1 MHRLV
6 LAAFSAAMLLSTP
19 VAAQDFIETQ
29 MSQPVA
35 DFDNPRRIMLQLSTD
50 DPGKMNDILFN
61 AVNLQKFYGFDN
73 VQIAVIVF
81 GRGMRALYRD
91 ESPVQERV
99 ESLLKF
105 DVEFVG
111 CGNTMDSQHKSAE
124 HLIDGV
130 SFAQAGI
137 AEIVERKLDGWIY
150 IHP

>member
-1 MHRLV
+1 MFRLV
-6 LAAFSAAMLLSTP
+6 LAALAAGCFFAIP
-19 VAAQDFIETQ
+19 AVAQDFIETQ
-29 MSQPVA
+29 VTGPA
-35 DFDNPRRIMLQLSTD
+35 PDFDNPRRIMLQLSTD
-50 DPGKMNDILFN
+50 DEGKMNDILFN

-73 VQIAVIVF
+73 VQIAVVVF
-81 GRGMRALYRD
+81 GRGMKALYKK

-111 CGNTMDSQHKSAE
+111 CGNTMDSQHKTPAS
-124 HLIDGV
+124 LIDGV
-130 SFAQAGI
+130 SFAKAGI